1 MPHAEER
8 ILEFYRCKQEEVLKA
23 LHSSADGLSAKE
35 AASRLQSYGFN
46 ALTEEKRKG
55 PLALFLAQFNDFM
68 TILLMIAAGISAV
81 LSFVTRDRNDLVD
94 TIILLVII
102 LLNNFVGF
110 IQQYRADNAIEKMK
124 NLSVCHVKTR
134 RGGKEVLLDSKLLV
148 PGDIVYFEEG
158 DRIPADCR
166 ILAAKNLK
174 CNEAALTGESAEVE
188 KDAAVL
194 SAAAA
199 LGDRKNMLYSSTYAV
214 RGQATAVVTETGM
227 RTEIGKIAGLITH
240 AEVLQTSLERA
251 LEKLGKIISGC
262 VVGIAAFLFLFGAFF
277 RDVGLLPNFMSSV
290 AVAVAAIPE
299 GLPAVVT
306 VLMALGVQK
315 MSKHRAIVRRL
326 QAVETLGACD
336 CICSDKTGTL
346 TENRMTVQEI
356 FTCGEEGK
364 RRLFECMAY
373 CNTVRGERGH
383 YIGDATEIALKN
395 YIAERNIAVPS
406 AEKTDEIPFDSDRKM
421 MSVFMRTAAG
431 EVCYAKGGAEVLLK
445 KCRRIL
451 DGEGIRDLSGEDR
464 RRILRSCSDMAK
476 KALRVLGFAYRPEGG
491 RGEEDLVFVGLCGM
505 MDPPKKGAAEAV
517 RSCREAGIDVV
528 MITGDQR
535 DTALAIA
542 RQLGI
547 ADSSAQLVT
556 GEELDG
562 LQGKE
567 REERIL
573 SARVFARVN
582 SVHKAVIVKALQKRG
597 KTVAMT
603 GDGVNDAPAVKN
615 ADIGIAMGS
624 GTDVTK
630 NVADIVVTDN
640 DFSTIVTAV
649 SEGRH
654 IFANIR
660 KTVSFFLTTN
670 LGEVLAVLAVTL
682 CLFRYDF
689 LNSTQLLWI
698 NLITDTFPVLAL
710 GAEAA
715 ESRVM
720 RRPPKKAEKE
730 MFSKRSL
737 VPVLLFGVVQAACVV
752 GLFVWALAAYGNAVA
767 LTMAFFAMSF
777 CELFYALNI
786 RTDASLLG
794 KAFLEN
800 KILLGTIVC
809 AVALNLLLCV
819 FGPVRDAFGIVAL
832 TPGQWGI
839 VFGVSFVV
847 LPLGELYKFLLRRFE
862 KSRFSLSSASYP
874 LRTIDKKTR
883 I

>member
-1 MPHAEER
+1 M
-8 ILEFYRCKQEEVLKA
+8 EFYRSSTEEVLKA
-23 LHSSADGLSAKE
+23 VRSSEEGLSGKE
-35 AASRLQSYGFN
+35 AEVRLQKYGVN
-46 ALTEEKRKG
+46 ALAEEKRKS
-55 PLALFLAQFNDFM
+55 ALFLFFAQFGDFM

-81 LSFVTRDRNDLVD
+81 LAFLTRDRNDLVD

-102 LLNNFVGF
+102 LLNNVVGF
-110 IQQYRADNAIEKMK
+110 VQQYRADNAIEKMK
-124 NLSVCHVKTR
+124 SLSVCRVKTR
-134 RGGKEVLLDSKLLV
+134 RDGKEVLLDGRLLV
-148 PGDIVYFEEG
+148 PGDVVCFEEG

-166 ILAAKNLK
+166 ILSSKNLK

-188 KDAAVL
+188 KGAGVI
-194 SAAAA
+194 SGKAA
-199 LGDRKNMLYSSTYAV
+199 LGDRKNMLYASTYAV
-214 RGQATAVVTETGM
+214 RGNATAVVVETGM
-227 RTEIGKIAGLITH
+227 RTEIGRIAGLITH
-240 AEVLQTSLERA
+240 AEVIKTPLERA
-251 LEKLGKIISGC
+251 LERLGKVISGC
-262 VVGIAAFLFLFGAFF
+262 VVGIAAFLFLFGALF
-277 RDVGLLPNFMSSV
+277 RDVGILPNFMSSV

-306 VLMALGVQK
+306 ILMALGVQK
-315 MSKHRAIVRRL
+315 MSRHRAIVRRL

-346 TENRMTVQEI
+346 TENRMTVQEV
-356 FTCGEEGK
+356 FVPGAESEG
-364 RRLFECMAY
+364 RLLECMAY
-373 CNTVRGERGH
+373 CNTVRGEKGN

-395 YIAERNIAVPS
+395 YVAERGASLPP

-421 MSVFMRTAAG
+421 MSVFMRTAEG

-445 KCRRIL
+445 KCSRVL
-451 DGEGIRDLSGEDR
+451 DGGAARPLTAADR
-464 RRILRSCSDMAK
+464 QKILRACSDMAK
-476 KALRVLGFAYRPEGG
+476 KALRVLGFAYRVGGG
-491 RGEEDLVFVGLCGM
+491 RGEEDLTFIGSCDM
-505 MDPPKKGAAEAV
+505 MDPPKQGAAAAV
-517 RSCREAGIDVV
+517 RACLEAGIGVV

-535 DTALAIA
+535 DTALAVA

-547 ADSSAQLVT
+547 ADSPAQLVT

-573 SARVFARVN
+573 AARVFARVN
-582 SVHKAVIVKALQKRG
+582 SAHKAVIVKALQKRG
-597 KTVAMT
+597 RTVAMT

-640 DFSTIVTAV
+640 DFSTIVAAV
-649 SEGRH
+649 AEGRH

-715 ESRVM
+715 ERGVM
-720 RRPPKKAEKE
+720 HRPPQKAEKE

-752 GLFVWALAAYGNAVA
+752 GLFVWALYAYGNDVA

-786 RTDASLLG
+786 HTDASLLG
-794 KAFLEN
+794 RGFFEN
-800 KILLGTIVC
+800 KILLLTVVA
-809 AVALNLLLCV
+809 AVALNLLLGA
-819 FGPVRDAFGIVAL
+819 FAPVREAFGIAAL
-832 TPGQWGI
+832 TPAQWGA
-839 VFGVSFVV
+839 VFGVSLVV
-847 LPLGELYKFLLRRFE
+847 LPLGELYKFFLRSFE
-862 KSRFSLSSASYP
+862 KKRHRSARFPRFLP
-874 LRTIDKKTR
+874 RTIDKKTK

>member
-1 MPHAEER
+1 M
-8 ILEFYRCKQEEVLKA
+8 EFYLCEGETVLKT
-23 LHSSADGLSAKE
+23 LGSSRKGLSERE
-35 AASRLQSYGFN
+35 AAARLKTYGEN
-46 ALTEEKRKG
+46 ALTEEKRRG
-55 PLALFLAQFNDFM
+55 AVALFFAQFGDFM

-81 LSFVTRDRNDLVD
+81 LSFITKDRNDLAD
-94 TIILLVII
+94 TVILLVII
-102 LLNNFVGF
+102 LLNNVVGF
-110 IQQYRADNAIEKMK
+110 VQQYRADNAIEKMK
-124 NLSVCHVKTR
+124 NLSVCFVKVC
-134 RGGKEVLLDSKLLV
+134 RGGKECRIDGKLLV

-166 ILAAKNLK
+166 ILSAKNLK

-188 KDAAVL
+188 KSEQTIL
-194 SAAAA
+194 QTAA
-199 LGDRKNMLYSSTYAV
+199 LGDRKDMLYASTYAV
-214 RGQATAVVTETGM
+214 RGSATAVVTETGM
-227 RTEIGKIAGLITH
+227 RTEIGRIAGLITH
-240 AEVLQTSLERA
+240 AEVIKTPLERA
-251 LEKLGKIISGC
+251 LERLGKIISGC
-262 VVGIAAFLFLFGAFF
+262 VVGIAAFLFVFGAFF

-315 MSKHRAIVRRL
+315 MSRHRAIVRRL

-336 CICSDKTGTL
+336 CICCDKTGTL
-346 TENRMTVQEI
+346 TENRMTVREI
-356 FTCGEEGK
+356 FSLGGDAEQ
-364 RRLFECMAY
+364 RLFECMEY
-373 CNTVRGERGH
+373 CNAVRGERGR
-383 YIGDATEIALKN
+383 YIGDGTEIALKN
-395 YIAERNIAVPS
+395 YLAERKIVLPS
-406 AEKTDEIPFDSDRKM
+406 AEKRDEIPFDSDRKM
-421 MSVFMRTAAG
+421 MTVFVASGAG
-431 EVCYAKGGAEVLLK
+431 EMCYSKGAPEILLK
-445 KCRRIL
+445 KCRYVQ
-451 DGEGIRDLSGEDR
+451 DGGSVRSMTEADR
-464 RRILRSCSDMAK
+464 RRFLHTSSLMAR
-476 KALRVLGFAYRPEGG
+476 KALRVLGFACRTDGE
-491 RGEEDLVFVGLCGM
+491 RKEEDLVFIGLCGM
-505 MDPPKKGAAEAV
+505 SDPPKKGAAEAV
-517 RSCREAGIDVV
+517 RACLEAGIGVV

-535 DTALAIA
+535 DTALSVA

-547 ADSSAQLVT
+547 AQSFGELVT

-562 LQGKE
+562 LHGKAL
-567 REERIL
+567 EERIF

-582 SVHKAVIVKALQKRG
+582 SAHKAVIVKALQKRG

-640 DFSTIVTAV
+640 DFSTIVAAV

-654 IFANIR
+654 IFSNIR
-660 KTVSFFLTTN
+660 KTISFFLTTN

-682 CLFRYDF
+682 FLFRYDF

-715 ESRVM
+715 ERRSM
-720 RRPPKKAEKE
+720 HRPPQKAEKE
-730 MFSKRSL
+730 MFSRRSL
-737 VPVLLFGVVQAACVV
+737 VPVLLFGVLQAAAVV
-752 GLFVWALAAYGNAVA
+752 GLFVWSLHAYGNAVA

-794 KAFLEN
+794 RAFFGN
-800 KILLGTIVC
+800 KVLLLTIAA

-819 FGPVRDAFGIVAL
+819 FAPLRAAFGIVAL
-832 TPGQWGI
+832 TPAQWGI
-839 VFGVSFVV
+839 VFGVSLAV
-847 LPLGELYKFLLRRFE
+847 LPLGEAYKWGLRLFAARRGGE
-862 KSRFSLSSASYP
+862 AKRAVGP
-874 LRTIDKKTR
+874 IIGGIDRKQQM
-883 I
+883 

>member
-1 MPHAEER
+1 MT
-8 ILEFYRCKQEEVLKA
+8 LEFYRNGKEEVLKS
-23 LHSSADGLSAKE
+23 LKSSREGLSERDAE
-35 AASRLQSYGFN
+35 ARLKTYGEN
-46 ALTEEKRKG
+46 SLTEEKRRSAI
-55 PLALFLAQFNDFM
+55 ALFFSQFNDFM

-81 LSFVTRDRNDLVD
+81 LSFITKDKNDLVD

-102 LLNNFVGF
+102 LLNNVVGF

-124 NLSVCHVKTR
+124 NLSVCRVKVR
-134 RGGKEVLLDSKLLV
+134 RGGKEILLDGKLLV

-166 ILAAKNLK
+166 ILSAKNLK

-188 KDAAVL
+188 KEECTIGET
-194 SAAAA
+194 AA

-214 RGQATAVVTETGM
+214 RGSATAVVTETGM
-227 RTEIGKIAGLITH
+227 RTEIGRIAGLITH
-240 AEVLQTSLERA
+240 AEVIKTPLERA
-251 LEKLGKIISGC
+251 LERLGKIISGC
-262 VVGIAAFLFLFGAFF
+262 VVGIAAFLFVFGAFF
-277 RDVGLLPNFMSSV
+277 RDIGLLPNFMSSV

-315 MSKHRAIVRRL
+315 MSRHRAIVRRL

-346 TENRMTVQEI
+346 TENRMTVRET
-356 FTCGEEGK
+356 FTFGSEEKSG
-364 RRLFECMAY
+364 LYECMAY
-373 CNTVRGERGH
+373 CNSVRGEKGK

-395 YIAERNIAVPS
+395 YLAARNVIVPQ

-421 MSVFMRTAAG
+421 MSVFLSTKAG
-431 EVCYAKGGAEVLLK
+431 EVGYSKGGPEVILRR
-445 KCRRIL
+445 CRY
-451 DGEGIRDLSGEDR
+451 IRENGQVRVLTHADR
-464 RRILRSCSDMAK
+464 RKILQISSAMAK
-476 KALRVLGFAYRPEGG
+476 KALRVLGFACRTDGK
-491 RGEEDLVFVGLCGM
+491 RTEEDLTFIGLCGM

-517 RSCREAGIDVV
+517 RACLDAGIDVV

-535 DTALAIA
+535 DTALAVA

-547 ADSSAQLVT
+547 AQSFDELVT
-556 GEELDG
+556 GEELDE
-562 LQGKE
+562 LKGKE
-567 REERIL
+567 LERRIF

-582 SVHKAVIVKALQKRG
+582 SAHKAVIVKALQKRG
-597 KTVAMT
+597 RTVAMT

-640 DFSTIVTAV
+640 DFSTIVAAV

-660 KTVSFFLTTN
+660 KTISFFLTTN
-670 LGEVLAVLAVTL
+670 LGEMLAVLAVTL

-715 ESRVM
+715 EKRSM
-720 RRPPKKAEKE
+720 HRPPQKAEKE

-737 VPVLLFGVVQAACVV
+737 VPVLLFGVLQAVSVV
-752 GLFVWALAAYGNAVA
+752 GLFVWALYTYDNAVA

-786 RTDASLLG
+786 RTESSLFGRALWG
-794 KAFLEN
+794 N
-800 KILLGTIVC
+800 KVLLATVVA

-819 FGPVRDAFGIVAL
+819 FEPVRAAFGIVAL
-832 TPGQWGI
+832 TPVQWGI
-839 VFGVSFVV
+839 VFGVSFFVV
-847 LPLGELYKFLLRRFE
+847 PCGEIYKLCLRLFE
-862 KSRFSLSSASYP
+862 KHTRRSRVALP
-874 LRTIDKKTR
+874 RLIHTIDKKV
-883 I
+883 